1 MINKIDDIF
10 KNINVI
16 PILSLDNLDD
26 TIGVAKALVNG
37 GLNVLEVTLR
47 TDYGLQAIK
56 ELKSAIPE
64 ATIGAGTVTTAIQ
77 FENAIKA
84 NADFIFSPGSTKE
97 LLEVANESNI
107 PTIPGV
113 ATISEAMTALDS
125 GFNRLKLFPAE
136 AIGGIDFLK
145 AVIGPFPEL
154 KFCPTGGISLD
165 NASKYLSLGNVF
177 CVGGSWI
184 TPKELIK
191 SKEWNKIQLLASES
205 SGL

>member
-1 MINKIDDIF
+1 MYLFITVLHI
-10 KNINVI
+10 V
-16 PILSLDNLDD
+16 LSVFL
-26 TIGVAKALVNG
+26 IGVILLQPGKG
-37 GLNVLEVTLR
+37 GDVGSAFGGGGMGGGAMFGARGPASLLSRATTVVAIMFMMTSITLSM
-47 TDYGLQAIK
+47 Y
-56 ELKSAIPE
+56 S
-64 ATIGAGTVTTAIQ
+64 
-77 FENAIKA
+77 
-84 NADFIFSPGSTKE
+84 SKE
-97 LLEVANESNI
+97 LLEGANESNL